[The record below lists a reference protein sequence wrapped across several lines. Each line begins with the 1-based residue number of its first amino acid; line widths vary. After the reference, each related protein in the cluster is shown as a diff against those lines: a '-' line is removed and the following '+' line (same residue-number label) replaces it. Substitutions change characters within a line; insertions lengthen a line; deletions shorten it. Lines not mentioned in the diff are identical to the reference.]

1 MPDRRV
7 GLDPFLHVD
16 ATIPHM
22 RVSAGARPA
31 NLFST
36 DPCAWDAVC
45 RLGLLALTH
54 ARVPRRSCK
63 WRRVRRCSPS
73 RARTRYTRSGIPPRH
88 PRSTLHSGVVIRTVR
103 AAYANMHPQ
112 VSMCQAKLVG
122 PLITLTHSDVENVS
136 DAGGNVLKL
145 LA

>member
-1 MPDRRV
+1 MEASAA
-7 GLDPFLHVD
+7 LQPFARAHKVH
-16 ATIPHM
+16 TI
-22 RVSAGARPA
+22 
-31 NLFST
+31 
-36 DPCAWDAVC
+36 
-45 RLGLLALTH
+45 
-54 ARVPRRSCK
+54 
-63 WRRVRRCSPS
+63 
-73 RARTRYTRSGIPPRH
+73 SGIPLRH

>member
-1 MPDRRV
+1 MEASAA
-7 GLDPFLHVD
+7 LQPFARAHKVHTQRHSPAPSPIHV
-16 ATIPHM
+16 
-22 RVSAGARPA
+22 
-31 NLFST
+31 
-36 DPCAWDAVC
+36 
-45 RLGLLALTH
+45 
-54 ARVPRRSCK
+54 
-63 WRRVRRCSPS
+63 
-73 RARTRYTRSGIPPRH
+73 
-88 PRSTLHSGVVIRTVR
+88 LHSGVVIRTVR